1 MDNQQF
7 ILSFQNN
14 TNPLISLKNLLL
26 ELSNHT
32 NKHISKTAQ
41 DVISLIIGYTKN
53 RDYINSIA
61 YCSIYDLRNQS
72 ISTNSMIPDFKDAL
86 NYVKEPLEK
95 AIIKNSVDIDEL
107 EYLAINRREFM
118 ERLRAVDIA
127 LLNRVNTAP
136 SISQNRDDYISL
148 YDLIEWAKTTGR
160 HSNYSDTA
168 SDLLRIIGGQTLQ
181 LYRAYGGLKPSI
193 DEDNLRLNLA
203 LKFVLNNGGYDALD
217 NFDDEIP
224 F

>member
-1 MDNQQF
+1 M
-7 ILSFQNN
+7 
-14 TNPLISLKNLLL
+14 
-26 ELSNHT
+26 
-32 NKHISKTAQ
+32 
-41 DVISLIIGYTKN
+41 
-53 RDYINSIA
+53 
-61 YCSIYDLRNQS
+61 
-72 ISTNSMIPDFKDAL
+72 
-86 NYVKEPLEK
+86 EK

-118 ERLRAVDIA
+118 ERLRAVDIT

-136 SISQNRDDYISL
+136 PISQNRDDYISL

-181 LYRAYGGLKPSI
+181 LYRAYGGLKPRI
-193 DEDNLRLNLA
+193 DKDDLRLNVA
-203 LKFVLNNGGYDALD
+203 LEFVLDNDGYDV
-217 NFDDEIP
+217 NFNTEIP